1 MAPTNDDE
9 MVIGPNETAL
19 VAEVGGGLR
28 LILPKYEDDDD
39 VPAMARLLV
48 AVIRKLEDEQWL
60 EETMAAL
67 DDWK

>member
-1 MAPTNDDE
+1 MAPTHDNE
-9 MVIGPNETAL
+9 MVIGPKETAL

-60 EETMAAL
+60 EDTMAAL
-67 DDWK
+67 DD

>member
-1 MAPTNDDE
+1 M
-9 MVIGPNETAL
+9 
-19 VAEVGGGLR
+19 
-28 LILPKYEDDDD
+28 ILPKYEDDDD

-48 AVIRKLEDEQWL
+48 AVIGNLEDEKWL

>member
-1 MAPTNDDE
+1 

-19 VAEVGGGLR
+19 VAEVAGGLR

>member
-9 MVIGPNETAL
+9 MVIGPRETAL

-28 LILPKYEDDDD
+28 LILPIYEDDDD

-60 EETMAAL
+60 EDTMAAL
-67 DDWK
+67 DD